1 MSPPTRAS
9 VPAWDGSDPLPAEP
23 VAIAARWL
31 EEAFSAGLQPEP
43 HAVALA
49 TVQPDESPAV
59 RMVLCQR
66 IDPER
71 GSFTFYTHRES
82 VKGRALLS
90 RGEAALCFFFG
101 PQKRQ
106 VRVTGPVALASDAES
121 DAYFASRPRE
131 AQIGAWAS
139 RQSEP
144 IASRAELRRRVAEVE
159 QRFGPAAAV
168 PRPPH
173 WGGYV
178 VTAGSVELWISGPA
192 RLHDRGRWTRDVRDP
207 LRPGAWSSERLQP

>member
-1 MSPPTRAS
+1 LSQPLRAS
-9 VPAWDGSDPLPAEP
+9 VPAWDGSDPLPGEP

-49 TVQPDESPAV
+49 TLQPDGGPAV
-59 RMVLCQR
+59 RMVLCQK

-71 GSFTFYTHRES
+71 GSFTFYTHRDG
-82 VKGRALLS
+82 VKGRALAAS
-90 RGEAALCFFFG
+90 PQAALCFFFG

-106 VRVTGPVALASDAES
+106 VRVVGPVALASDAES
-121 DAYFASRPRE
+121 DAYFASRPRD

-159 QRFGPAAAV
+159 QRFGSAAV

-178 VTAGSVELWISGPA
+178 VTAESVELWISGPA
-192 RLHDRGRWTRDVRDP
+192 RLHDRGRWTRDVGDP
-207 LRPGAWSSERLQP
+207 LHPGPWRSERLQP